1 MSHIYLFT
9 KRTRIRNYSYRLIVN
24 ISKVEK
30 METSWSNI
38 AESID
43 TQRVKSVLD
52 KTTLASSQETMSS
65 GFVIW

>member
-1 MSHIYLFT
+1 MSYIYILT
-9 KRTRIRNYSYRLIVN
+9 KRTRIRNYSYRNIIH
-24 ISKVEK
+24 ISKLEQ

-38 AESID
+38 GESVG

-65 GFVIW
+65 EFVIW